1 METGLVHLHNL
12 LRWVILI
19 FLLLSVIKSFSAWR
33 SRRAFV
39 PGDKKLWLMTMIAA
53 HTTLLLGIF
62 QVLVGRYGIFT
73 TELPAGKSVMQDSF
87 YRFFWVEHP
96 VAMIIG
102 IVLITLGYGM
112 SKKAVSDEV
121 KFRKAFIYFLLALV
135 VILAAIPWDRPLMPG
150 MGAE

>member
-12 LRWVILI
+12 LRWVNLIL
-19 FLLLSVIKSFSAWR
+19 LLLSVLKSFSAWKGK
-33 SRRAFV
+33 RAFV
-39 PGDKKLWLMTMIAA
+39 AADKKLWLMTMIAA

-73 TELPAGKSVMQDSF
+73 AELDEGTSFMQDPF
-87 YRFFWVEHP
+87 YRQFWIEHP
-96 VAMIIG
+96 IAMILAI
-102 IVLITLGYGM
+102 ILITLGYGM

-121 KFRKAFIYFLLALV
+121 KFRKAFVYFLLALV
-135 VILAAIPWDRPLMPG
+135 LILAGIPWTRPLIPG